1 MIDRGLTLRD
11 FGDADP
17 RQFVDA
23 AYKRILGREPTAPER
38 QQMLDAL
45 LAGATR
51 PFLLGTLRYSVEGR
65 QRGVDVR
72 GLHTRYFVQR
82 VFRIPL
88 LGGALDW
95 VSAFLR
101 LPRTLRFFRGAN
113 EAHELRRSLVHQQ
126 YVAEHAGIEQRLA
139 DAERRLAETSRDFG
153 NLSAKAAMLESALV
167 ALQQLQV
174 DEAAEFRAAHAEF
187 RTANAEF
194 RIADAELRT
203 ANAELRTAYAELHA
217 ANTELHGQHTQFR
230 EQHEALAARVAT
242 GAEDLHA
249 LDNSAQTTRTRLDA
263 IYPPPL
269 PEVLTIAGDSLAA
282 LARERGGIA
291 SDVPFAALSADARY
305 ALFEA
310 VFYDSRAVAA
320 KQRIY
325 IDYLDRELGRQA
337 PFLDLGCGRGEFLHI
352 LRELGIDSIGVDSNA
367 DVIRRL
373 QDESFT
379 VVEQDIVAYL
389 ETNEQMYSGASMLQV
404 AEHLSPSTI
413 ENVLTLLASRLLP
426 GALLIVETPN
436 PLSTFALGVFH
447 TDPTHISPIPPERM
461 RYSIEAAG
469 FERATT
475 LYQAR
480 IPANQFAGPDPR
492 AYYAD
497 YAIIAYRT
505 ADRPETIN
513 SLRNG

>member
-38 QQMLDAL
+38 QQMLDEL

-51 PFLLGTLRYSVEGR
+51 PFLLGTLLYGVEGR
-65 QRGVDVR
+65 QSGVVVRGVR
-72 GLHTRYFVQR
+72 ARYLVQR

-95 VSAFLR
+95 VNAFLR

-113 EAHELRRSLVHQQ
+113 EAQELRQSLVHQQ
-126 YVAEHAGIEQRLA
+126 HVAEHAGIEQRLV
-139 DAERRLAETSRDFG
+139 DAERRLAETSRYFG
-153 NLSAKAAMLESALV
+153 DLSAKAAMLESALA

-203 ANAELRTAYAELHA
+203 AHAELRTAYAELHA
-217 ANTELHGQHTQFR
+217 ANTELRGQHTQFR

-249 LDNSAQTTRTRLDA
+249 LDNFAQTTRTRLDA
-263 IYPPPL
+263 IHPPPL

-505 ADRPETIN
+505 ADRPEIIN